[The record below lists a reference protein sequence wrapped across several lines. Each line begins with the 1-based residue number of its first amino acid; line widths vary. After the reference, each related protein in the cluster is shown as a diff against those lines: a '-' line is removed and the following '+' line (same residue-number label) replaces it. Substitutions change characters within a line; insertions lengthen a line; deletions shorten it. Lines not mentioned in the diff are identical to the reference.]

1 MRHSLIPLV
10 NAKQDPLLFRGEQP
24 LPVMDQ
30 EPEFKPSG
38 MLCVF
43 LGLLPTGAI
52 LSGSD
57 DPDYPGGSI
66 RFSTASYQPTR
77 CGSW

>member
-1 MRHSLIPLV
+1 MRL
-10 NAKQDPLLFRGEQP
+10 EP

-30 EPEFKPSG
+30 VPENKLPG

-57 DPDYPGGSI
+57 DLDYPGGSI
-66 RFSTASYQPTR
+66 RFSAASYQPTR

>member
-1 MRHSLIPLV
+1 
-10 NAKQDPLLFRGEQP
+10 
-24 LPVMDQ
+24 MDQ

-38 MLCVF
+38 LLCVI

-52 LSGSD
+52 LSGLD
-57 DPDYPGGSI
+57 GPDYPGGSI
-66 RFSTASYQPTR
+66 RFQPTR

>member
-1 MRHSLIPLV
+1 MRHIFSLSL
-10 NAKQDPLLFRGEQP
+10 KLSKTHCFMRLEP

-52 LSGSD
+52 LSEFD

-66 RFSTASYQPTR
+66 RFSAASYQPTR